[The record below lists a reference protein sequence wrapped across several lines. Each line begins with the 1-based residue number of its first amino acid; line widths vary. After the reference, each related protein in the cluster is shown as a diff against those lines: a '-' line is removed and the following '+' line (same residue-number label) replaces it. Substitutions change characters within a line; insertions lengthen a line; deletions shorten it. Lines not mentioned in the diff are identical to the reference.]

1 MATTRRQTTRAAKA
15 NTNGSAKTTKAR
27 STKAQSAKTV
37 TAEEL
42 VKRILSAV
50 ERKYKVRLAKRDQ
63 RLATK
68 VGHAAREKLGKD
80 IQAQLAKKPG
90 SHSFDWT
97 EWNTKVF
104 PKILGNPNTLKYPV
118 EVIAD
123 ALVLLYDSISEGTE
137 EAIADLIE
145 FNAAS
150 LKRRNELA
158 KAQEE
163 EYDDLDDLDDDEDEI
178 DDLLDEE
185 DEDDEDFDD
194 EEDEDE
200 DDEEDEDFDDE
211 EDDED

>member
-1 MATTRRQTTRAAKA
+1 M
-15 NTNGSAKTTKAR
+15 
-27 STKAQSAKTV
+27 
-37 TAEEL
+37 
-42 VKRILSAV
+42 SAV
-50 ERKYKVRLAKRDQ
+50 ERKYKVRLAKRDD
-63 RLATK
+63 RIATK

-80 IQAQLAKKPG
+80 IQAQLSKKPG
-90 SHSFDWT
+90 SHSFDWN

-104 PKILGNPNTLKYPV
+104 PKILGKPDALKYPV

-137 EAIADLIE
+137 EAISDLIE

-163 EYDDLDDLDDDEDEI
+163 EDDDLDDLDDDEDEI

-185 DEDDEDFDD
+185 DEDDEDDGFDD
-194 EEDEDE
+194 EEED
-200 DDEEDEDFDDE
+200 DEDFDDE
-211 EDDED
+211 DDEDFEDEEDED